1 MSPEQLNII
10 TLHKRDVRS
19 HNECTRATPGR
30 YRGSVAGLV
39 LTALAAAGV
48 ASPVYGADVE
58 TTRPDHLVLIVSFLF
73 LLGVSQAGVVFCA
86 LCRLVYAQWAKP
98 YYRIAELS
106 TLAFAPFAIAG
117 FLLIYYYSSEDLF
130 YWLSPSPDE
139 HLSAWLNI
147 DWLLIRNLFG
157 LLLFYGL
164 SAIYI
169 VKAMRPDMAQAK
181 IADGPDNTEAD
192 PGADPSANRG
202 VERQLYLMSFWVIAS
217 FIICNTLLSWDFAM
231 MIIPHWHSTVF
242 PIHFWFGNV
251 LAATAAMML
260 IPAALGRF
268 SATESRFGPRN
279 IRQLS
284 MLITAFVM
292 LWMYFFWAQFFVI
305 WFGNL
310 PHETDPLWRQAYGH
324 YSPYYWAMLAGCFF
338 IPLGALIFSIFNR
351 SVVAMCIIGL
361 GISVGIW
368 LNKFLMVAPVYSP
381 DVRPFDN
388 MQDVGL
394 SIALLAAFLVV
405 VIFLARRYPVYS
417 YWEMKLTR
425 EPES

>member
-1 MSPEQLNII
+1 M
-10 TLHKRDVRS
+10 
-19 HNECTRATPGR
+19 
-30 YRGSVAGLV
+30 
-39 LTALAAAGV
+39 
-48 ASPVYGADVE
+48 
-58 TTRPDHLVLIVSFLF
+58 
-73 LLGVSQAGVVFCA
+73 
-86 LCRLVYAQWAKP
+86 YAQWAKP

-417 YWEMKLTR
+417 YWGDETDAANR
-425 EPES
+425 RANARCGFVADAPESSPDTKSGKNWLNGGCFESHGAFRSAGDVAARSRRAETHGAGGVRTPGRGARSESQSTEDG